1 MKIAYL
7 MLLHKDPVL
16 LKRTVS
22 ILSSENCE
30 FFVHIDRKSDIR
42 QFSVN
47 SGYNIRLCEPRLPV
61 YWSEFSQIEAT
72 MLLIQQALDC
82 AVHYDYFVFL
92 QGSTFPL
99 RSGEYIESFLQEN
112 REWQFMN
119 LVKMPAPG
127 YPLSKINVLRYTS
140 DKPVRRFAM
149 RALAKLGLAERD
161 YRRYLPKLDA
171 YAGHACWAMSRD
183 ACQYVLE
190 FAFSNP
196 HVEAYFR
203 DTFVPEESFFQTILG
218 NSPFARRIRKLFVY
232 ADWPSL
238 GAHPAMLDDKHLRFF
253 EAHEKVWI
261 DDEWGSGEMLFARKF
276 SDDDLRLVERT
287 EEMIRKKDY

>member
-16 LKRTVS
+16 LKRTVP

-203 DTFVPEESFFQTILG
+203 QSWGTPRLRVASVSFSCTRIGLPLAPILRCSMTNICDSSKRTKRFG
-218 NSPFARRIRKLFVY
+218 STMNGAPGKCYLRASFLMTTCVSSKEPRK
-232 ADWPSL
+232 
-238 GAHPAMLDDKHLRFF
+238 
-253 EAHEKVWI
+253 
-261 DDEWGSGEMLFARKF
+261 
-276 SDDDLRLVERT
+276 
-287 EEMIRKKDY
+287 

>member
-16 LKRTVS
+16 FKRTVP

-42 QFSVN
+42 QFSVIN
-47 SGYNIRLCEPRLPV
+47 GYNIRFCEPRLPV

-161 YRRYLPKLDA
+161 YRRYLPKLDP

-232 ADWPSL
+232 ADWPTP

-276 SDDDLRLVERT
+276 SDDDLHLVERT